1 MYKFDEIILNEI
13 RERLKIPTDNT
24 ITLEFLNSIEYQQTI
39 FSNVKA
45 IFEKQD
51 ISAIKSLTSEGNG
64 GTSDNLL
71 IYLLKQKDGPDR
83 LIIVL
88 DKFDLWSNPS
98 ILDIF

>member
-1 MYKFDEIILNEI
+1 MHKFDEIILTEL
-13 RERLKIPTDNT
+13 RERLKIPTD
-24 ITLEFLNSIEYQQTI
+24 ISVTLEFLNSIEYRQANY
-39 FSNVKA
+39 SDVKS

-71 IYLLKQKDGPDR
+71 IYLLKREEESDR
-83 LIIVL
+83 LIVVL
-88 DKFDLWSNPS
+88 DKFDLWSDPS